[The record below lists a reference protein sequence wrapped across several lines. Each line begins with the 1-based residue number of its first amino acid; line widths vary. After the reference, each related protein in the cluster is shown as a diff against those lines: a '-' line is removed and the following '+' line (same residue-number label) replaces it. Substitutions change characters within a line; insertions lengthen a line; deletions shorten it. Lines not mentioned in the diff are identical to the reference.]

1 MLVGRRPGTVPLDAV
16 TVHCRAVRLEHLPG
30 RPGGDEVRV
39 LEILLGVL
47 VPIAIAGVGWYVVS
61 SFRLQARLRILEL
74 RVEAYRKLFEV
85 TEIASP
91 TRLGRG
97 ELLSEEDQKAL
108 GRALYDWYYDNGN
121 GLLMPNRTRHHLFVL
136 QRSLQRE
143 PIETA
148 NVDPH
153 IEATSQL
160 RSMLRQD
167 IGVFADEE
175 FGSAAGWRRTRRSSI
190 GRRRSK

>member
-1 MLVGRRPGTVPLDAV
+1 VNIVNVFMGL
-16 TVHCRAVRLEHLPG
+16 
-30 RPGGDEVRV
+30 
-39 LEILLGVL
+39 L
-47 VPIAIAGVGWYVVS
+47 VPIAIAGVGWYVAS

-74 RVEAYRKLFEV
+74 RVEAYRKLFEA

-97 ELLSEEDQKAL
+97 ESLSEKDQKEL
-108 GRALYDWYYDNGN
+108 GRALYDWYCHNGN
-121 GLLMPNRTRHHLFVL
+121 GLLMPNRTRQRLFVL

-167 IGVFADEE
+167 IGVFAEGE
-175 FGSAAGWRRTRRSSI
+175 FGSAVGRRRRRRSSI
-190 GRRRSK
+190 GR